1 MITIVNYLDKGR
13 WYGCADDASSALGT
27 HGSRRQ
33 VLDNFEP
40 NDDLCTSTAGFGR
53 PKMGKGSGDG
63 IFCGSGIYSNGGKR
77 KA

>member
-1 MITIVNYLDKGR
+1 MITIVNYLNKGR
-13 WYGCADDASSALGT
+13 WYGCADVTGYAFSN
-27 HGSRRQ
+27 HGSGRQ
-33 VLDNFEP
+33 AIDNLEP
-40 NDDLCTSTAGFGR
+40 SDDLCIGATGFGR

>member
-1 MITIVNYLDKGR
+1 MIAIVSYLHKGQ
-13 WYGCADDASSALGT
+13 WYGCADDASDALGT
-27 HGSRRQ
+27 HGFGRQ

-53 PKMGKGSGDG
+53 TKMGTSGSDG